1 MNIGIDIGFGF
12 VKATNGQKQVIFPSV
27 VGEGRNIRY
36 HTGIND
42 SNIMDNLTLQLK
54 GNDYFVGN
62 LANRQSDIVIST
74 LSQNRVNSIENEILF
89 CTALGLLDP
98 LGGVNIVTGLP
109 VNEYSDRLKVKL
121 LESLKGYHQFALN
134 GSSYSLKVNNCKV
147 IPQPFG
153 TIFDQLLDDQ
163 GKILNPDYANIT
175 LGIIDIGFRTS
186 DFAVADNLEY
196 VDRMSSSSNTALSS
210 AYKLIAREINAE
222 YGITKPLYQL
232 DQIIRKESITINGR
246 EINLSPLIEKAF
258 RLTAQNIISEV
269 STLWNIWEIET
280 VLITGGGGITL
291 YDYLLD
297 QINNIM
303 LVRAGQF
310 SNVNGYLKMANRNW

>member
-12 VKATNGQKQVIFPSV
+12 VKATDGQKQVIFPSV

-36 HTGIND
+36 NTGIND
-42 SNIMDNLTLQLK
+42 NSIMDNLMLQLE
-54 GNDYFVGN
+54 GNNYFVGN
-62 LANRQSDIVIST
+62 LANRQSDIVMST

-109 VNEYSDRLKVKL
+109 VNEYSDRFKEKL
-121 LESLKGYHQFALN
+121 LETLRGYHQFSLN
-134 GSSYSLKVNNCKV
+134 GSHHNIKVSNCKV

-196 VDRMSSSSNTALSS
+196 VDKMSSSSNIALSS
-210 AYKLIAREINAE
+210 AYKLIARELNAE

-232 DQIIRKESITINGR
+232 DQIIRDKQIIING
-246 EINLSPLIEKAF
+246 EEVDLASLKEKAF

-280 VLITGGGGITL
+280 ILVAGGGGIAL
-291 YDYLLD
+291 YDYLSSQLD
-297 QINNIM
+297 NIM

-310 SNVNGYLKMANRNW
+310 SNVNGYFKMANRSW

>member
-12 VKATNGQKQVIFPSV
+12 VKATDGQKQVIFPSV

-36 HTGIND
+36 STGINN
-42 SNIMDNLTLQLK
+42 SNLIDNLTLQLEE
-54 GNDYFVGN
+54 NDYFVGN
-62 LANRQSDIVIST
+62 LANRQSDIVMST
-74 LSQNRVNSIENEILF
+74 LSQNRVNSIENEILL
-89 CTALGLLDP
+89 CAALGLLDP

-109 VNEYSDRLKVKL
+109 VNEYSDKLKVKS
-121 LESLKGYHQFALN
+121 LETLRGYHRFSLN
-134 GSSYSLKVNNCKV
+134 GSKYNLKVNNCKV

-153 TIFDQLLDDQ
+153 TIFDQLLDDD

-196 VDRMSSSSNTALSS
+196 VDKMSSSSNIALSS
-210 AYKLIAREINAE
+210 AYKLIAREINAK

-232 DQIIRKESITINGR
+232 DQAIRKEQITINGR
-246 EINLSPLIEKAF
+246 EIDLSPLKEKAF

-280 VLITGGGGITL
+280 ILITGGGGIAL

-297 QINNIM
+297 QLDNIM
-303 LVRAGQF
+303 LVRAGQL
-310 SNVNGYLKMANRNW
+310 SNVNGYLKTANRTW